1 MAIATVSF
9 HSAGC
14 LPDSDFYPAGFDSF
28 QDAWDFIAAEVEMID
43 DDGDYLAAHTML
55 HTQNRNMPGSI
66 PASESGLY
74 AWHVEGDDLMAVSE
88 RIPLDVWLKFYEPA
102 TDDDGEDYL
111 AEYEANTYRSGTGYV
126 VEWYHND
133 VGLVRSVFF
142 DTLELAHEWYAT
154 NGYEDYSS

>member
-1 MAIATVSF
+1 MAAK
-9 HSAGC
+9 
-14 LPDSDFYPAGFDSF
+14 
-28 QDAWDFIAAEVEMID
+28 
-43 DDGDYLAAHTML
+43 
-55 HTQNRNMPGSI
+55 
-66 PASESGLY
+66 
-74 AWHVEGDDLMAVSE
+74 
-88 RIPLDVWLKFYEPA
+88 PLDVWLKFYEPA

-111 AEYEANTYRSGTGYV
+111 AEYEANTFACSDGSFC